1 MDGEEVDWCYS
12 LAWLGHGSLT
22 PRASVQIRVAPLEE
36 SLQQKLWEKRGFCF
50 SEDGRVVKATG
61 LRSVDASLV
70 GSIPTPRISIYTFF
84 SIHKT

>member
-36 SLQQKLWEKRGFCF
+36 SLQQKLWENKRILLLARMA
-50 SEDGRVVKATG
+50 EW
-61 LRSVDASLV
+61 LRRQA
-70 GSIPTPRISIYTFF
+70 
-84 SIHKT
+84 